1 MGVGC
6 SPTRPSLRASATP
19 DIVPIYHSP
28 FTIYYLHVMAVLKKI
43 RSRLFSAGAGEVEE
57 AGADGAVKAAGAQA
71 RYDVRPL
78 TVAQLDE
85 CWRLDLRC
93 FVDGEAYS
101 RETFEYLLT
110 SAESV
115 SYRAVTPDGM
125 MVGFIVGIVEPN
137 HTGHITTLGV
147 APEHRRRG
155 IAQRMLLKVEE
166 GFRRRGV
173 RITRL
178 EVRSVNSGAQDLY
191 QKLGFA
197 VTQRLPRYYSNGG
210 DGLLMIKSL
219 V

>member
-1 MGVGC
+1 
-6 SPTRPSLRASATP
+6 
-19 DIVPIYHSP
+19 
-28 FTIYYLHVMAVLKKI
+28 MAVLKKI
-43 RSRLFSAGAGEVEE
+43 RSRLFSSGAGQSEA
-57 AGADGAVKAAGAQA
+57 AGADGAVKAVRPQS

-110 SAESV
+110 SPESV
-115 SYRAVTPDGM
+115 SYRAVTPDGT
-125 MVGFIVGIVEPN
+125 MVGFIVGIVEPDR
-137 HTGHITTLGV
+137 TGHITTLGV

-155 IAQRMLLKVEE
+155 IAHRMLLKVEE

-178 EVRSVNSGAQDLY
+178 EVRSVNTGAQDLY

>member
-1 MGVGC
+1 
-6 SPTRPSLRASATP
+6 
-19 DIVPIYHSP
+19 
-28 FTIYYLHVMAVLKKI
+28 MAVLKKI
-43 RSRLFSAGAGEVEE
+43 RSRLFPAGAGEGGE
-57 AGADGAVKAAGAQA
+57 DGAGGAAVTAGAQA

-110 SAESV
+110 SPESV
-115 SYRAVTPDGM
+115 SYRAVTPDGT
-125 MVGFIVGIVEPN
+125 MVGFIVGIVEPDR
-137 HTGHITTLGV
+137 TGHITTLGV

-178 EVRSVNSGAQDLY
+178 EVRSVNTGAQDLY